1 MYKLIMNNGT
11 LLAEKVELNKG
22 MAFIT
27 TSEDDEKVYSFVL
40 KTKKSSYNKVE
51 RSLIVPQCEIIVLR
65 NEE

>member
-1 MYKLIMNNGT
+1 M
-11 LLAEKVELNKG
+11 LAEKIEMNKG
-22 MAFIT
+22 MVFIT
-27 TSEDDEKVYSFVL
+27 VTEDDERVYNFVL